1 MPYVRV
7 KCDEHNCM
15 SEWEYLCSLCANEVC
30 EKHSHVA
37 VCTDKSCTYVCNA
50 CYQLCMGAYKL
61 KQQYKVITTK
71 DQYLSSIQDMIH
83 ILRALAVYSKD
94 HPDTNDG
101 LLAIAHGMQH
111 EATVI
116 IRTLTKTTETTGE

>member
-1 MPYVRV
+1 
-7 KCDEHNCM
+7 
-15 SEWEYLCSLCANEVC
+15 
-30 EKHSHVA
+30 
-37 VCTDKSCTYVCNA
+37 
-50 CYQLCMGAYKL
+50 MGAYKL